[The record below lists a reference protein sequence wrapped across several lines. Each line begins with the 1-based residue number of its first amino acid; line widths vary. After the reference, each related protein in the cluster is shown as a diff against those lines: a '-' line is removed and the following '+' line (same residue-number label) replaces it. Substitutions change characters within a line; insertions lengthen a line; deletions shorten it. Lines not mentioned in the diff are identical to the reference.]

1 MKTEKLKEDICRAA
15 GRAVRT
21 PNDFE
26 WLSERVWE
34 RTRERL
40 SPTTLKRFFG
50 YLEEGVTA
58 RKVTLDI
65 LARYVGYR
73 NYEAFLESDG
83 EPQSNI
89 VAAERLV
96 SSQLAKGQVVRL
108 AWKPDRV
115 CVVEHLGQGLFEILE
130 RENTKLEVGD
140 IFECGLFLRNEP
152 LYINNVRRDGKVVI
166 ETYLV
171 GRKDGVIF
179 AELAQRMA
187 KSLK

>member
-1 MKTEKLKEDICRAA
+1 MKTEALKEEICRTA

-21 PNDFE
+21 PTDFE

-50 YLEEGVTA
+50 YLEEGVVA
-58 RKVTLDI
+58 RKATLDI

-73 NYEAFLESDG
+73 DYEAFAAGDE
-83 EPQSNI
+83 EVQSNI
-89 VAAERLV
+89 VAAERLTAG
-96 SSQLAKGQVVRL
+96 QLAKGQTVRL
-108 AWKPDRV
+108 MWKPDRV
-115 CVVEHLGQGLFEILE
+115 CVVEHLGQGLFEIME

-140 IFECGLFLRNEP
+140 IFECGLLLRNEP
-152 LYINNVRRDGKVVI
+152 LYMNNVRRNGKLVI

-171 GRKDGVIF
+171 GRKDGVVF
-179 AELAQRMA
+179 EVVQGR
-187 KSLK
+187 S